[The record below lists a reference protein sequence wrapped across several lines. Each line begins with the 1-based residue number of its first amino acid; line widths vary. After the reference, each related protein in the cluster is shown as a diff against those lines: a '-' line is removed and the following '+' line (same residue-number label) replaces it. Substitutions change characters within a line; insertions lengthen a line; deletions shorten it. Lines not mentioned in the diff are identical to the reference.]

1 GERQRAW
8 IALAIAQRPKIL
20 LLYEPTTFLDISHQ
34 LDVMALLE
42 QLNKEHRITILMLLH
57 NINQAAKYSERL
69 VVMKNGSILYDD
81 IPQCVL
87 CREMFQSVFHIDG
100 KIHEQDEG
108 TFFTP
113 LKLQKEAIV

>member
-1 GERQRAW
+1 ME
-8 IALAIAQRPKIL
+8 
-20 LLYEPTTFLDISHQ
+20 
-34 LDVMALLE
+34 LLE
-42 QLNKEHRITILMLLH
+42 QLNKEHGMTILMVLH
-57 NINQAAKYSERL
+57 DINQAAKYSDRL
-69 VVMKNGSILYDD
+69 VVMKNGSIRYDG

-87 CREMFQSVFHIDG
+87 CREMFQSVFHIDA

>member
-1 GERQRAW
+1 
-8 IALAIAQRPKIL
+8 
-20 LLYEPTTFLDISHQ
+20 
-34 LDVMALLE
+34 
-42 QLNKEHRITILMLLH
+42 
-57 NINQAAKYSERL
+57 
-69 VVMKNGSILYDD
+69 MKDGSIRYDG

-87 CREMFQSVFHIDG
+87 CREMFQSVFHIDA